1 MIRTERRYCPDMDR
15 SRNTASDG
23 RAAPTKTRGWIVTAF
38 NRLVLRRRY
47 EKLSVGEVARQAGV
61 GRSTFYE
68 HFNGKDEVLR
78 LAVEPLLLPLAHA
91 AVGCGHAQ
99 RVEAV
104 LQHIAEQRVRALA
117 LLDGP
122 ARAQVEEALAN
133 LIFSRLEVRRVA
145 DDAAVRRLE
154 SVRLAGAQ
162 VALLRAWLKEGIAFC
177 TPARVASLLTEVG
190 VNARAVGATAPD
202 AAGHPDDRTRS

>member
-15 SRNTASDG
+15 TRNTASDG

-47 EKLSVGEVARQAGV
+47 ETLSVGEVARQAGV

-78 LAVEPLLLPLAHA
+78 LAVEPLLLPLADA
-91 AVGCGHAQ
+91 AVGRGHAQ

-104 LQHIAEQRVRALA
+104 FQHIAEQRVRALA

-133 LIFSRLEVRRVA
+133 LIFSRLEVRVA

-202 AAGHPDDRTRS
+202 ATRHPDDRTRS